1 MAKLTVLRLTHFL
14 TVSLFFIALFIIIV
28 VSQLNVTISVFIKFK
43 GLMLHSNS
51 IHWTTCAE
59 GPQHGIEMS
68 SL

>member
-14 TVSLFFIALFIIIV
+14 TVSLFFIALFIKIDVIQ
-28 VSQLNVTISVFIKFK
+28 SNITISVFVEFQ
-43 GLMLHSNS
+43 GLLLPW
-51 IHWTTCAE
+51 IHWATCAE